1 MTKNT
6 MTMKKII
13 DELIKCSIENADVYR
28 WRGATWLIFTN
39 ETRWVVELTDE
50 GTLWYNYKFFK
61 DTFKYVSLDVGK
73 EMDEYI
79 IQWANDFFY
88 RNCAHRSIAYPMD
101 KTRNETPK
109 VLDNGIKNVSRT
121 RALGQEY
128 IEKIVD
134 DGVKKVQERGKNHG
148 DEFEWHTRAVI
159 NKGVKEVSNSMN
171 LEPKPEFVE
180 EVVNKGIKEVNQS
193 DSIHR
198 QRRAENEMNRMIK
211 EVKPNRVTIVNEKM
225 DRFYYDPE
233 CNGNKTFMDEIIEE
247 GVKEVKRSMMYSNS
261 EVELIVK
268 KVKPNIEY
276 SQQSGVF
283 HPDCVANHVK
293 IEKVVDEGVKEI
305 KPSVWTT
312 KRGIHISDLM
322 CSGNTTDISTIVK
335 SGVKNIYPDKDPEV
349 YDWSDEFKADNVIQG
364 GVKVIPLPDMSGEL
378 RGYSDYY
385 KTKEDRTKPHTE
397 YVKETIEG
405 GTKL

>member
-28 WRGATWLIFTN
+28 WKDSTWLIFTK

-50 GTLWYNYKFFK
+50 GTLWYNYRFFK
-61 DTFKYVSLDVGK
+61 DLFNYVSMNVGQ
-73 EMDEYI
+73 EMDGYI

-88 RNCAHRSIAYPMD
+88 KDCAHRAAAYPRD
-101 KTRNETPK
+101 KDRTKTYNVIE
-109 VLDNGIKNVSRT
+109 NGIKET
-121 RALGQEY
+121 QG
-128 IEKIVD
+128 
-134 DGVKKVQERGKNHG
+134 RGKNHG

-159 NKGVKEVSNSMN
+159 DN
-171 LEPKPEFVE
+171 
-180 EVVNKGIKEVNQS
+180 GIKEINQS

-198 QRRAENEMNRMIK
+198 QRRAENEMGRMIK
-211 EVKPNRVTIVNEKM
+211 EAKPNRVTVHGEKM

-233 CNGNKTFMDEIIEE
+233 CNGNKTFMDEIIKG
-247 GVKEVKRSMMYSNS
+247 GVKEVKRSLMYSNS
-261 EVELIVK
+261 DVELIVK

-293 IEKVVDEGVKEI
+293 IEKVIEEGVK
-305 KPSVWTT
+305 K
-312 KRGIHISDLM
+312 
-322 CSGNTTDISTIVK
+322 
-335 SGVKNIYPDKDPEV
+335 IYPDMDPEV
-349 YDWSDEFKADNVIQG
+349 YDWSDEFKADIVIQG
-364 GVKVIPLPDMSGEL
+364 GMKVVPLPDPSGEL

-385 KTKEDRTKPHTE
+385 NTKEDRTKPHTE
-397 YVKETIEG
+397 YVKETIED

>member
-28 WRGATWLIFTN
+28 WKNSTWLIFTK

-50 GTLWYNYKFFK
+50 GTLWYNYRFFK
-61 DTFKYVSLDVGK
+61 DLFKYVSMNLGQ
-73 EMDEYI
+73 EMDGYI

-88 RNCAHRSIAYPMD
+88 KDCAYRAAPYPRD
-101 KTRNETPK
+101 KDRTKTPN
-109 VLDNGIKNVSRT
+109 VLKNGIKNVSRT
-121 RALGQEY
+121 RDTGEDY
-128 IEKIVD
+128 IEKIV
-134 DGVKKVQERGKNHG
+134 GGGIKETQGRGKNHG

-159 NKGVKEVSNSMN
+159 DN
-171 LEPKPEFVE
+171 
-180 EVVNKGIKEVNQS
+180 GIKEVNQS

-198 QRRAENEMNRMIK
+198 QRRAENEMGRMIK
-211 EVKPNRVTIVNEKM
+211 EAKPNRVTVHGEKM

-233 CNGNKTFMDEIIEE
+233 CNGNKTFMDEIIKG
-247 GVKEVKRSMMYSNS
+247 GVKKVQRSLMYSNS
-261 EVELIVK
+261 EIELIVK
-268 KVKPNIEY
+268 KVKPEY

-293 IEKVVDEGVKEI
+293 IEKVIEEGVK
-305 KPSVWTT
+305 K
-312 KRGIHISDLM
+312 
-322 CSGNTTDISTIVK
+322 
-335 SGVKNIYPDKDPEV
+335 IYPDMDPEV
-349 YDWSDEFKADNVIQG
+349 YDWSDEFKADIVIQG
-364 GVKVIPLPDMSGEL
+364 GMKVVPLPDMSGEL
-378 RGYSDYY
+378 RGYGDYY
-385 KTKEDRTKPHTE
+385 NTKEDRTKPHTE